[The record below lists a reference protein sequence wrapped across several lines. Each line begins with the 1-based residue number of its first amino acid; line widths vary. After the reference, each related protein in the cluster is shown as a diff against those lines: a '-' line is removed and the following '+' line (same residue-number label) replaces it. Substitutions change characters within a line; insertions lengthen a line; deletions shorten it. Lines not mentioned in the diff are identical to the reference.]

1 MLGGA
6 TWAPANLGEQRTSG
20 SVSTRARSPCA
31 HEAASGA
38 ASRSSSG
45 NHAHGGRTSAEAGGG
60 LDADGLAMINFE
72 VTAEE
77 IADKEI
83 GLWKLRTVPL
93 PKTDDP
99 LMEWKLCGDKNV
111 CPFLGRLARRVLAVP
126 ATSASPERL
135 FSTAGNQMTK
145 KRCGL
150 TCDNLETLVYL
161 HEVWPKTREW
171 EARKKLRVV

>member
-1 MLGGA
+1 MLIALINKDRISAAVVAPGNGGPAEETSWLA
-6 TWAPANLGEQRTSG
+6 T
-20 SVSTRARSPCA
+20 
-31 HEAASGA
+31 AS
-38 ASRSSSG
+38 
-45 NHAHGGRTSAEAGGG
+45 
-60 LDADGLAMINFE
+60 AMSNFE

-93 PKTDDP
+93 RKTDDP
-99 LMEWKLCGDKNV
+99 LVEWCQRCEDKQLCH
-111 CPFLGRLARRVLAVP
+111 FLARLARCVLAVP
-126 ATSASPERL
+126 ATSAPPERL
-135 FSTAGNQMTK
+135 FSTSGNEMTK

-171 EARKKLRVV
+171 EARKHFKAF

>member
-1 MLGGA
+1 M
-6 TWAPANLGEQRTSG
+6 T
-20 SVSTRARSPCA
+20 
-31 HEAASGA
+31 
-38 ASRSSSG
+38 
-45 NHAHGGRTSAEAGGG
+45 
-60 LDADGLAMINFE
+60 NFE
-72 VTAEE
+72 VTSEE
-77 IADKEI
+77 ISDNEI

-161 HEVWPKTREW
+161 HEVWPKTCEW